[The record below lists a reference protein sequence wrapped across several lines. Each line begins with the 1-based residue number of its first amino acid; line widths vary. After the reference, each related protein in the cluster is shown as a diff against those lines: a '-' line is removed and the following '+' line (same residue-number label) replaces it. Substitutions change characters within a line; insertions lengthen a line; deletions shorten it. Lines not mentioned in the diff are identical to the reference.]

1 MTTLPAEFLA
11 AVIAAPDDDNPRLIA
26 ADWLDERGDVR
37 GEFIRV
43 QVELA
48 RTPEPAVTTQGRIAA
63 DDVDDMRSRCRRCRE
78 VPAGLCRWHELCR
91 RERELL
97 DRYTFGFIAA
107 PSVPNRAWRLDSD
120 PLCAD
125 DPAFLG
131 CTFRRGFIESITCD
145 WASWL
150 IAHEHVYWHPAQP
163 RDCPPGAC
171 PIRRVALTS
180 GPVVR
185 WTDATGRNEWCQLA
199 APDGTPVGDEL
210 RADSLADAR
219 QLLLARMW
227 PGITFELS
235 ARNGLDNHPEFTA
248 LRHNRY
254 RVGQSVRFTMHVP
267 GGTPTNPEC
276 EVVQVAGPRGGGF
289 PVPARVDGNT
299 VFADYAANAPGTFD
313 VHMRAMANGQR
324 LHTATTFSVADDP
337 FA

>member
-227 PGITFELS
+227 PGLTFELS

-248 LRHNRY
+248 PRRG
-254 RVGQSVRFTMHVP
+254 VGRGHRRGTLTLNGVVYGVLAHARFVDDD
-267 GGTPTNPEC
+267 GA
-276 EVVQVAGPRGGGF
+276 AGF
-289 PVPARVDGNT
+289 SI
-299 VFADYAANAPGTFD
+299 
-313 VHMRAMANGQR
+313 
-324 LHTATTFSVADDP
+324 ATTEGPTFIVREAGTDEWQLSFENTLDG
-337 FA
+337 

>member
-107 PSVPNRAWRLDSD
+107 PSVPHRAWRLDSD

-150 IAHEHVYWHPAQP
+150 IAHEHVYWHPDQP

-171 PIRRVALTS
+171 PLREVRLTTWPEPS
-180 GPVVR
+180 WLLSRDEMWRIAEMQV
-185 WTDATGRNEWCQLA
+185 DATRPRNWMTHQVLA
-199 APDGTPVGDEL
+199 AE
-210 RADSLADAR
+210 
-219 QLLLARMW
+219 W
-227 PGITFELS
+227 PGITFELP

-248 LRHNRY
+248 DPVI
-254 RVGQSVRFTMHVP
+254 VGDGSPPPRAVITF
-267 GGTPTNPEC
+267 GTRPS
-276 EVVQVAGPRGGGF
+276 G
-289 PVPARVDGNT
+289 
-299 VFADYAANAPGTFD
+299 
-313 VHMRAMANGQR
+313 RA
-324 LHTATTFSVADDP
+324 HTRRTP
-337 FA
+337 PPW

>member
-107 PSVPNRAWRLDSD
+107 PSVPHRAWRLDSD

-150 IAHEHVYWHPAQP
+150 IAHEHVYWHPDQP
-163 RDCPPGAC
+163 RDCPPGAV
-171 PIRRVALTS
+171 PLREVRLTTWPATYLADVEEVAYGYTARPTFERTDRRGSL
-180 GPVVR
+180 
-185 WTDATGRNEWCQLA
+185 DAESLA
-199 APDGTPVGDEL
+199 ALL
-210 RADSLADAR
+210 RHS
-219 QLLLARMW
+219 W
-227 PGITFELS
+227 PGLTFTLPE

-248 LRHNRY
+248 LRRDDPEFVRRHL
-254 RVGQSVRFTMHVP
+254 GQW
-267 GGTPTNPEC
+267 
-276 EVVQVAGPRGGGF
+276 
-289 PVPARVDGNT
+289 PARSDG
-299 VFADYAANAPGTFD
+299 
-313 VHMRAMANGQR
+313 
-324 LHTATTFSVADDP
+324 
-337 FA
+337 